1 MALATFS
8 RFSRAVTSRPSS
20 RRMAWA
26 LCSAASSSV
35 HFLSDTGAQQ
45 GKRKI
50 HSYNTSTF
58 FIWFCAFIKT
68 YRELWIH
75 LQSTS
80 CWEQTRVLQC
90 NCKAL
95 KHFLNKFYKNIYLY
109 VCTEIINIH
118 TWQLCSP
125 FVCIR
130 IFKLKI
136 WGLRQPL
143 FTTHEST
150 HQLDRRSL
158 KTIARTFI
166 KPTIQKYISHTVW
179 C

>member
-8 RFSRAVTSRPSS
+8 RFSRAMTSRPSR

-35 HFLSDTGAQQ
+35 HFLSDTEAQQ

-50 HSYNTSTF
+50 HSYTSTF
-58 FIWFCAFIKT
+58 FIWFHEFIKT
-68 YRELWIH
+68 HRELWIH
-75 LQSTS
+75 PQSTS
-80 CWEQTRVLQC
+80 CWEQTRVLRC

-95 KHFLNKFYKNIYLY
+95 KHFFCKLKKIYIY
-109 VCTEIINIH
+109 VCLSSEIINIH

-125 FVCIR
+125 FVGIG

-143 FTTHEST
+143 FTTHETT
-150 HQLDRRSL
+150 HQTEGL
-158 KTIARTFI
+158 
-166 KPTIQKYISHTVW
+166 
-179 C
+179 